1 MLKQSI
7 LTKLVKL
14 VLFFI
19 LILIVV
25 YMLFDMI
32 IMPAYTRHG
41 KEITVPDL
49 TSMFYEDARHRL
61 SQLGLEIVEEEK
73 KFDTS
78 NQFPIGV
85 VMSQNPPPFAKV
97 KKGRRIYV
105 IVSKGEPTLE
115 MPQLIHRSER
125 NAIFILEKLGLKVG
139 KINYEHSDIFHAGEI
154 SNQSIPPGTEL
165 KPGTVVD
172 ITVSLGLF
180 PDKYVVPNLVG
191 RSLNDARK
199 IILQSG
205 LTLGEVSF
213 QIASDLLPGTIISQS
228 PAANQKVAQGDTINL
243 LVSKLL
249 EQKGNEQ

>member
-85 VMSQNPPPFAKV
+85 VLS
-97 KKGRRIYV
+97 
-105 IVSKGEPTLE
+105 
-115 MPQLIHRSER
+115 LIH
-125 NAIFILEKLGLKVG
+125 I
-139 KINYEHSDIFHAGEI
+139 
-154 SNQSIPPGTEL
+154 
-165 KPGTVVD
+165 
-172 ITVSLGLF
+172 
-180 PDKYVVPNLVG
+180 
-191 RSLNDARK
+191 
-199 IILQSG
+199 
-205 LTLGEVSF
+205 
-213 QIASDLLPGTIISQS
+213 
-228 PAANQKVAQGDTINL
+228 
-243 LVSKLL
+243 
-249 EQKGNEQ
+249 